1 MVLTTRATDA
11 YRRSLKS
18 WMGYVADSNWSTE
31 FDCSLIDVLGALVA
45 DDSDHM
51 ADFLSRYPVRE
62 RDRRGR
68 DVRKVCLHW
77 LADLAE

>member
-1 MVLTTRATDA
+1 MAISTHATYS

-31 FDCSLIDVLGALVA
+31 FDCSLVDVLGALVQE
-45 DDSDHM
+45 DSDHL
-51 ADFLSRYPVRE
+51 ADFLSRYAIGERNRRSEEVRH
-62 RDRRGR
+62 
-68 DVRKVCLHW
+68 VALHW